1 MKKLVMVATLA
12 ALAAAVPAQAN
23 KGGDR
28 AGGPSADRAGKA
40 QKQGAREGKGDRGA
54 ARSRSCTPRRT
65 AYVAAGLYV
74 SSTLEQV
81 AGASTPTLRDDRY
94 DGTLVV
100 DVKRSNKAARA
111 DNGTQK
117 TYTLDDARVRFA
129 DRNDDGTR
137 DQPVAG
143 DRVKVDGKVTKLR
156 GGCDASAFTPQLTI
170 AKVKFLPPPDQEEDD
185 DDTTPPAATA
195 PAA

>member
-12 ALAAAVPAQAN
+12 ALAAAVPAQAD
-23 KGGDR
+23 KGDR
-28 AGGPSADRAGKA
+28 RAGPAADRGGKA
-40 QKQGAREGKGDRGA
+40 QKQGAPARQGKGDRGA
-54 ARSRSCTPRRT
+54 ARSRRCTPRRS

-100 DVKRSNKAARA
+100 DVKRSNKAGRA
-111 DNGTQK
+111 DKGTQK
-117 TYTLDDARVRFA
+117 TYTLDDTRVRFA

-143 DRVKVDGKVTKLR
+143 DRVKLQGKVTKLR
-156 GGCDASAFTPQLTI
+156 GGCDASEFTPQLTI
-170 AKVKFLPPPDQEEDD
+170 AKVMFLPPPEE
-185 DDTTPPAATA
+185 DDTTPPAPAPA